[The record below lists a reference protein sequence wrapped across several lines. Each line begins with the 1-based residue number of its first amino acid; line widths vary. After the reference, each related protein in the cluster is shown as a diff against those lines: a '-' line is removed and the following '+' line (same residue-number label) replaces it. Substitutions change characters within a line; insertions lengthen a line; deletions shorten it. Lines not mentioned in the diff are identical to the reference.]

1 MKTITCS
8 YRFCATDI
16 SVDGKTLYTTASTD
30 KVEAGNLKKL
40 LRALG
45 GPGADHARRYDQGLR
60 ANAAA
65 A

>member
-30 KVEAGNLKKL
+30 AKSRPATCGSCCEPWAVPVRITRVDTTKG
-40 LRALG
+40 
-45 GPGADHARRYDQGLR
+45 
-60 ANAAA
+60 
-65 A
+65 